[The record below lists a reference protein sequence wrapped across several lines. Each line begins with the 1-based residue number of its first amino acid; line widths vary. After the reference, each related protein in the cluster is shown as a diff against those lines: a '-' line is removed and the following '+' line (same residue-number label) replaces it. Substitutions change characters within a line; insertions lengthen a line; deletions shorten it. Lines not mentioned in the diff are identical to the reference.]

1 MSRIGWT
8 GACGMVWEMKLFERP
23 RHGGKNNIKA
33 DLKMN
38 GV

>member
-1 MSRIGWT
+1 MD
-8 GACGMVWEMKLFERP
+8 GACDMVWEIKLFERF